1 MGRCDMVE
9 MKLGEL
15 GQDKNRMED
24 NNDGCADFD
33 YLSRPLDYL
42 LRLMKCFLTFNSHYS

>member
-1 MGRCDMVE
+1 

-24 NNDGCADFD
+24 NNDVCADFD
-33 YLSRPLDYL
+33 YLSRPLNYL
-42 LRLMKCFLTFNSHYS
+42 LRLIKWFLTFNSQYS